1 MDKLTMEEITSDLKV
16 LLDLRSLPHQLT
28 LDQFFNIMK
37 ASGIIVWDSTQG
49 GQKPE
54 LVHGSKLSLMDVA
67 YWPKEQFDEQF
78 NNIIE

>member
-1 MDKLTMEEITSDLKV
+1 MKDIISDLKV
-16 LLDLRSLPHQLT
+16 LLDLQSLPKHLT

-54 LVHGSKLSLMDVA
+54 LVQDSKLSVMDVA
-67 YWPKEQFDEQF
+67 YWPKEQFEEQF
-78 NNIIE
+78 GNIVD